1 MSRSTLADWG
11 HPALELTMEKKRV
24 GQTLSLSTAIAFE
37 SGVAE
42 RGRTKYKL
50 QSFVAAWLGKSG
62 GGGHAY
68 GYDPQG
74 IGDALLDAKKRT
86 LQIIFTANSHLA
98 LDPDIVYPL
107 NAALP
112 GGIQRSSA
120 SSANDIVDGRI
131 RRKERPIALCLQQVL
146 SLEERR
152 THPFR

>member
-1 MSRSTLADWG
+1 
-11 HPALELTMEKKRV
+11 MEKKRV
-24 GQTLSLSTAIAFE
+24 GQTLSLSTTIAFE

-62 GGGHAY
+62 GSGHAY
-68 GYDPQG
+68 GYDSQG
-74 IGDALLDAKKRT
+74 IGDTLLDAKKRT

-112 GGIQRSSA
+112 GGIQRSST

-131 RRKERPIALCLQQVL
+131 RRKDLLHYACSRSCL
-146 SLEERR
+146 LEERR
-152 THPFR
+152 PRPLR